1 MSDVSA
7 HDYVIVG
14 AGSAGCVRA
23 ARLSEDPDARVLLL
37 EAGPA
42 DDRPEA
48 HIPFLWPLLLKSG
61 YDWDLLGER
70 EPGLDGRRLYLPR
83 GKMLG
88 GCSSINAM
96 LYVRGNRADYDGW
109 AASGADGWS
118 YEQVLPYFRRAEDNE
133 RGESEYHGV
142 GGPLKV
148 SEGRSRNALVDAM
161 LEAAKAAGHEFNPD
175 VNGARQEGVAY
186 FQATQR
192 DGFRDSTADAYL
204 RPALARENLT
214 VLTGTM
220 TARVLFSGARATGV
234 EVIRSGQIEEI
245 RAEREVIVCAGAYQS
260 PVLLMLSGIGPE
272 EQLAPWGIELREAL
286 PVGENLQDHAMAQ
299 LNWYC
304 QGGSLFDAPA
314 PENFARFEADH
325 EGPLTSTIPEGVGF
339 FRTRPG
345 LEAPDVQFHFAPSL
359 LTDEGLSPPAGH
371 GYCFGPVA
379 IKPASRGRVT
389 LRSPVPD
396 AKPRVLCNFL
406 THDDDVRSMI
416 AGVRLALEIAR
427 QEPLRAVDAG
437 ACSVPASDSDA
448 DIHAWVRAV
457 THPVYHPTSTCAIG
471 TVVDPEL
478 RVYGCEGLR
487 VVDASV
493 MPTITRGNTN
503 APTIMIAERAAD
515 LIKSAN
521 GSLTAAATASQP

>member
-1 MSDVSA
+1 VGDDLTA
-7 HDYVIVG
+7 YDYVIVG
-14 AGSAGCVRA
+14 AGSAGCVLA
-23 ARLSEDPDARVLLL
+23 GRLSEDPSLSVALL
-37 EAGPA
+37 EAGGP

-70 EPGLDGRRLYLPR
+70 EPGLNNRRLYLPR

-109 AASGADGWS
+109 AAGGADGWS
-118 YEQVLPYFRRAEDNE
+118 YDDVLPYFRRSEDNE
-133 RGESEYHGV
+133 RGEDDYHGV

-161 LEAAKAAGHEFNPD
+161 LEAAQAAGHEFNPD
-175 VNGARQEGVAY
+175 INGARQEGVTY

-192 DGFRDSTADAYL
+192 DGWRDSTADAFL
-204 RPALARENLT
+204 RPALPRPNLT
-214 VLTGTM
+214 VITSAM
-220 TARVLFSGARATGV
+220 TSRILFSGNRATGV
-234 EVIRSGQIEEI
+234 EIIRNGQAEEI
-245 RAEREVIVCAGAYQS
+245 QADREVIVSAGAYQS

-272 EQLAPWGIELREAL
+272 DQLAPWGIEIREAL

-299 LNWYC
+299 LNWLTE
-304 QGGSLFDAPA
+304 GGSLFDAPS
-314 PENFARFEADH
+314 PENFARFEADRT
-325 EGPLTSTIPEGVGF
+325 GPLTSTIPEGVGF

-345 LEAPDVQFHFAPSL
+345 LDAPDVQFHFAPSL
-359 LTDEGLSPPAGH
+359 LADEGLDAPTGH

-396 AKPRVLCNFL
+396 AKPRVLNNFL
-406 THDDDVRSMI
+406 THEDDVRSMI
-416 AGVRLALEIAR
+416 DGVRMALEMAE
-427 QEPLRAVDAG
+427 QESLKAVNAG
-437 ACSVPASDSDA
+437 AYSVPASDSGA
-448 DIHAWVRAV
+448 DIHAWLRAV
-457 THPVYHPTSTCAIG
+457 AHPVYHPTSTCPIG
-471 TVVDPEL
+471 TVVDSEL
-478 RVYGCEGLR
+478 RVHGFDGLR

-503 APTIMIAERAAD
+503 APTIMVAERAAD
-515 LIKSAN
+515 LIKAAS
-521 GSLTAAATASQP
+521 GSSSVARVA

>member
-1 MSDVSA
+1 VSEY
-7 HDYVIVG
+7 DYVIVG
-14 AGSAGCVRA
+14 AGSAGCVLAGRV
-23 ARLSEDPDARVLLL
+23 SEDPDVRVALL
-37 EAGPA
+37 EAGGP
-42 DDRPEA
+42 DDRAEA

-61 YDWDLLGER
+61 YDWDLLSER

-109 AASGADGWS
+109 AAGGATGWS
-118 YEQVLPYFRRAEDNE
+118 YDEVLPYFRRSEDNE

-161 LEAAKAAGHEFNPD
+161 IEAATAAGHEFNPD
-175 VNGARQEGVAY
+175 INGARQEGVAY

-192 DGFRDSTADAYL
+192 DGWRDSAADAYL
-204 RPALARENLT
+204 RPALQRPNLT
-214 VLTGTM
+214 VITGAM
-220 TARVLFSGARATGV
+220 TSRILFSATRATGV
-234 EVIRSGQIEEI
+234 EIIRNGQSEEI
-245 RAEREVIVCAGAYQS
+245 GAEREVLVSAGTYQS

-272 EQLAPWGIELREAL
+272 DQLAPWGLEVREAL

-299 LNWYC
+299 LNWFSD
-304 QGGSLFDAPA
+304 GGSLFDAPS
-314 PENFARFEADH
+314 PENFALFETDH
-325 EGPLTSTIPEGVGF
+325 SGPLTSTIPEAVGF

-345 LEAPDVQFHFAPSL
+345 LDAPDVQFHFAPSL
-359 LTDEGLSPPAGH
+359 LTDEGLAPPAGH

-379 IKPASRGRVT
+379 IKPSSRGRVT
-389 LRSPVPD
+389 LRSPVAD

-406 THDDDVRSMI
+406 TEEDDVRSMI
-416 AGVRLALEIAR
+416 DGVRLALEIGR

-437 ACSVPASDSDA
+437 PCSVPASDSDE
-448 DIHAWVRAV
+448 DIHAWLRAV

-478 RVYGCEGLR
+478 RVYGFEGLR

-515 LIKSAN
+515 LIKAAGGN
-521 GSLTAAATASQP
+521 RAAAGLASQP